1 MNKWTELEMLKKTLK
16 EVLMSD
22 ELDTTLYYLDEFK
35 RLKIEN
41 EQIKKDIKNIKF
53 NLEQINA
60 SIKYRILK
68 EE

>member
-1 MNKWTELEMLKKTLK
+1 MLKKTLK

-41 EQIKKDIKNIKF
+41 EQIKKDIK
-53 NLEQINA
+53 
-60 SIKYRILK
+60 KYKI
-68 EE
+68 